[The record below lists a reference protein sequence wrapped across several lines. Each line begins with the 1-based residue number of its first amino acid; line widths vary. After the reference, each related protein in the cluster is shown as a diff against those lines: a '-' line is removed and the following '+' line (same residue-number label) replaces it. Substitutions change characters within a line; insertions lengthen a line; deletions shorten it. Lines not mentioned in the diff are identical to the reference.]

1 MNRSKTLLL
10 TAVAA
15 IAVLMPAISFA
26 GRAESL
32 LEKIGVTKG
41 ICVVL
46 GDTSCEVALDLA
58 RRSELLIYVQLPRT
72 AEVEAAQ
79 ALVDKAGFYGTRI
92 VVEKGRTTELHLADN
107 LADAV
112 IVLGTAPDV
121 PEEEALRVLRPQG
134 KALLGDKVLTKP
146 FPEGIDDWGHPYH
159 GPDNNPQSQDRTI
172 QGPYLTQFLAEPRY
186 APVPQVAVASAGRV
200 FKAFGHVAFKK
211 REEPYL
217 NKLVAFNG
225 YNGTILWQRDLTP
238 GIMVHRNT
246 LIATPTT
253 LYVGDDKSCKLI
265 DSASGQL
272 KGEIVPRLDI
282 AGGTFWK
289 WMAVEKGVLY
299 ALIGEQEQMDPTMRW
314 GLEKHGWPWSPIS
327 KGFNQP
333 DRVKESGPAYLAH
346 PWGFGCNVLAIDPR
360 TREVLWHYR
369 EAEPIDSR
377 AICMKN
383 GRIYAFRF
391 GAYLT
396 CLDANTGAVVW
407 RKTLANDPEL
417 FTALGLYSNRQGASW
432 NWRTTAYLKCSD
444 EALYFASPQ
453 VGKLV
458 AVSTQDGRVLWQ
470 HPYNNFQ
477 LIIRD
482 DALYGIAGQNDEGN
496 LSKKFEP
503 LTGAI
508 LEEFRTGRRACT
520 RPTAALDAIF
530 YRARGGSTRFD
541 LGSGSPQLVSP
552 MRPPCHDGVTI
563 ANGLL
568 YWWPSVCDCQLTL
581 YGITSLGPARGFDF
595 EAQATDKERLETGNA
610 TLTDADTPVESPA
623 DWPTLR
629 ASNTR
634 TATSTATIPAQV
646 DLLWQTPSGRGD
658 ACVAPTA
665 PVVVGDIICIGG
677 SDGVVRALSAS
688 TGKVLWKAYTGG
700 TIRLP
705 PTIWQ
710 GRVFVGSG
718 DGWVYA
724 FATRTGQLLW
734 RFRAA
739 PAERKIPVYGSLL
752 STWPAAS
759 GVLVEDGVAYVAA
772 GIVNYDGTYV
782 YALDAVTGRIK
793 WQNDSSGHLDPVA
806 RSGVS
811 VQGHLLL
818 HDRKLYLAG
827 GNAVSPAVYDIQDGR
842 CLNDPKS
849 VQRITQNNVLLTQSP
864 RGWELSLLAD
874 QVVAFGKP
882 FYAHPQY
889 EVYDPSVFSRVFLT
903 SASGR
908 DIAWVSDQNNRQ
920 VLCFESI
927 NKDAL
932 RQRIL
937 KPRDPLVVDWA
948 GLGVKDRPLWRYD
961 CADSVA
967 MAVCRNAVAVAE
979 KSQVAALN
987 LADGRPLWS
996 RRVPSRPVDW
1006 GLAVD
1011 REGRV
1016 IVALE
1021 DGQILCFGQHTTKAK
1036 IRVAQIKVYPQ
1047 KGQMAANHRKLMN
1060 VLGDI
1065 EKVGAT
1071 HASPVPDVVVTPEG
1085 FLDGYVSTES
1095 SVTKADMMSYA
1106 IDPATSEYALEAS
1119 AWARRNRTWLIYGCT
1134 RREKDQVFNTA
1145 LIYDRGGSL
1154 VGMYDKLHLQN
1165 HDLKYA
1171 PGRHLD
1177 VYESDFGLF
1186 GVMICADRRW
1196 PETTRTL
1203 TLRGARVI
1211 FNPTYG
1217 MHGDLNLSMMRTRS
1231 YENGIF
1237 IAFTHPGQ
1245 SLITG
1250 PAGNVVCN
1258 NEEEART
1265 YVITEIDLS
1274 KAPANKGGHLADRRP
1289 DVYGW

>member
-1 MNRSKTLLL
+1 MNRSKELSLITVAGMVGL
-10 TAVAA
+10 TA
-15 IAVLMPAISFA
+15 AVSF
-26 GRAESL
+26 GGQTKSI
-32 LEKIGVTKG
+32 LEKIGITKG

-46 GDTSCEVALDLA
+46 GDTKCETALELA
-58 RRSELLIYVQLPRT
+58 RRSDLLIYVQLPQAEEVQT
-72 AEVEAAQ
+72 ARKLA
-79 ALVDKAGFYGTRI
+79 DKAGFYGTRI
-92 VVEKGRTTELHLADN
+92 FIEKGQMTELHLADN

-112 IVLGTAPDV
+112 VALDGAADV
-121 PEEEALRVLRPQG
+121 PEGEALRVLRPQG
-134 KALLGDKVLTKP
+134 KALLGEKVLTKP
-146 FPEGIDDWGHPYH
+146 FPEGVDDWSHPYH
-159 GPDNNPQSQDRTI
+159 GPDNNPQSQDRII

-211 REEPYL
+211 REEPFL

-225 YNGTILWQRDLTP
+225 YNGTMLWQRDLTP

-253 LYVGDDKSCKLI
+253 LYIGDDKSCKLI
-265 DSASGQL
+265 DPASGQL
-272 KGEIVPRLDI
+272 QGEIVPPLDI
-282 AGGTFWK
+282 AGGAFWK
-289 WMAVEKGVLY
+289 WMGLEKDVLY
-299 ALIGEQEQMDPTMRW
+299 ALIGEQEQKDATMRW

-333 DRVKESGPAYLAH
+333 DRIKDSGPAYVAH
-346 PWGFGCNVLAIDPR
+346 PWGFGCNVLAINPQAK
-360 TREVLWHYR
+360 EVLWHYR

-377 AICMKN
+377 AMCLKN
-383 GRIYAFRF
+383 GRLYAFRF

-396 CLDANTGAVVW
+396 CLDAKTGVVVW
-407 RKTLANDPEL
+407 RRTPANAPDL
-417 FTALGLYSNRQGASW
+417 FAALGPYSNRQGAAW

-444 EALYFASPQ
+444 EALYFAGPQ
-453 VGKLV
+453 VDKLV
-458 AVSTQDGRVLWQ
+458 AVSTRDGRVLWQ

-477 LIIRD
+477 LILRD
-482 DALYGIAGQNDEGN
+482 DAVYAIAGQNDEGN
-496 LSKKFEP
+496 LTKKFDP
-503 LTGAI
+503 HTGAI

-520 RPTAALDAIF
+520 RPTGTLDAIF

-541 LGSGSPQLVSP
+541 LDSGSPQLVSP

-595 EAQATDKERLETGNA
+595 KAQATDGERLETGDA
-610 TLTDADTPVESPA
+610 SLTKADNPAESSC
-623 DWPTLR
+623 DWPTFR
-629 ASNTR
+629 ANNAR
-634 TATSTATIPAQV
+634 TATSTAAIPAQT
-646 DLLWQTPSGRGD
+646 DLLWQTPPVTGD

-665 PVVVGDIICIGG
+665 PVVVGDVICLGG
-677 SDGVVRALSAS
+677 SDGTVRALSAS
-688 TGKVLWKAYTGG
+688 TGKSLWKAYTGG

-718 DGWVYA
+718 DGWIYA
-724 FATRTGQLLW
+724 FAARTGQLLW

-739 PAERKIPVYGSLL
+739 PTERKIPVYGSLL
-752 STWPAAS
+752 STWPVAS
-759 GVLVEDGVAYVAA
+759 GVLVEDGIAYAAA

-793 WQNDSSGHLDPVA
+793 WQNNSSGHLDPVA

-818 HDRKLYLAG
+818 HDYKLYLAG
-827 GNAVSPAVYDIQDGR
+827 GNAVSPAVYDARDGR

-889 EVYDPSVFSRVFLT
+889 EVYDLSVFSRVFLSST
-903 SASGR
+903 SDR
-908 DIAWVSDQNNRQ
+908 DVAWVSTQNKRQ
-920 VLCFESI
+920 VLCFDRI
-927 NKDAL
+927 DKATL
-932 RQRIL
+932 RERIL
-937 KPRDPLVVDWA
+937 NPHDPLVVDWA
-948 GLGVKDRPLWRYD
+948 GLGIKDKPVWNYD

-967 MAVCRNAVAVAE
+967 TAVCSNAVVVAE
-979 KSQVAALN
+979 KSQVVALD
-987 LADGRPLWS
+987 LEDGHPLWS
-996 RRVPSRPVDW
+996 HRLGSRPVDW

-1011 REGRV
+1011 RDGRV
-1016 IVALE
+1016 IVVLE
-1021 DGQILCFGQHTTKAK
+1021 DGQVLCFGHQAAQSK

-1047 KGQMAANHRKLMN
+1047 KGQMAANHRKLMS
-1060 VLGDI
+1060 VLNDI
-1065 EKVGAT
+1065 EKAGKI
-1071 HASPVPDVVVTPEG
+1071 DVVVTPEG

-1095 SVTKADMMSYA
+1095 SVTKADMVNYA

-1119 AWARRNRTWLIYGCT
+1119 AWAKRNGTWLIYGCT

-1145 LIYDRGGSL
+1145 LIFDRSGAL
-1154 VGMYDKLHLQN
+1154 VGMYDKLHLQK
-1165 HDLKYA
+1165 HDLKYT
-1171 PGRHLD
+1171 PGRHLN
-1177 VYESDFGLF
+1177 VYASDFGPF

-1196 PETTRTL
+1196 PETARTL

-1217 MHGDLNLSMMRTRS
+1217 MRGDLNLCMMRTRS

-1250 PAGNVVCN
+1250 PEGNVVCN
-1258 NEEEART
+1258 NAEEAKT

-1274 KAPANKGGHLADRRP
+1274 KALANKGGHLVDRRP
-1289 DVYGW
+1289 DIYGS